1 MNSRTARSLS
11 VKQGHHLTLQQL
23 QGRRLASDVMSLK
36 YDRDGEYLA
45 LGAKNGSKIL
55 YSLTESKHS

>member
-1 MNSRTARSLS
+1 M
-11 VKQGHHLTLQQL
+11 
-23 QGRRLASDVMSLK
+23 ASDVMSLK

-55 YSLTESKHS
+55 YSLAESNDLSMQTSSWPRWMT

>member
-1 MNSRTARSLS
+1 MA
-11 VKQGHHLTLQQL
+11 
-23 QGRRLASDVMSLK
+23 LK

-55 YSLTESKHS
+55 YSLTESNHPSMQTSSWPRPMT